1 MPIRVI
7 KYAYNLDIK
16 FQHYRFLF
24 SGIGSLIGCLIGPLI
39 VIIASMANT
48 DGLNG
53 VTVINRVTEDY
64 KRDSGVAPER
74 DSS

>member
-1 MPIRVI
+1 MPIKVI
-7 KYAYNLDIK
+7 KYAINLDIN

-24 SGIGSLIGCLIGPLI
+24 SGIGSLIGPLI

-74 DSS
+74 DSG

>member
-1 MPIRVI
+1 MPIKVI
-7 KYAYNLDIK
+7 KYAFNLDIN
-16 FQHYRFLF
+16 FQHYRFPF
-24 SGIGSLIGCLIGPLI
+24 SAIGSLIGPLI

-74 DSS
+74 DSG

>member
-1 MPIRVI
+1 MPIKVI
-7 KYAYNLDIK
+7 KYAINLDN

-24 SGIGSLIGCLIGPLI
+24 SGIGSLIGPLI

-74 DSS
+74 DSG